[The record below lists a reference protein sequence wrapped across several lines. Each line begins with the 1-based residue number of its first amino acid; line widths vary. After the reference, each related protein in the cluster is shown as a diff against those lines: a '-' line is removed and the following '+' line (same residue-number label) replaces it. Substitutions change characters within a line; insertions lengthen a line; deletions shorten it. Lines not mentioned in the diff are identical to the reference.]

1 MFPLWTAGAGLAGNN
16 GDISLELDAQQ
27 DWHPGRQPV
36 VLPDI
41 FHRFNMYSFLKYL
54 LGFKISLLLSNLDCL
69 V

>member
-1 MFPLWTAGAGLAGNN
+1 MALKKTYKDMFPLWTTGAGLAGNN

-41 FHRFNMYSFLKYL
+41 F
-54 LGFKISLLLSNLDCL
+54 SL